1 MDSKRYEISRKQ
13 LILEVAINALVLL
26 TSNQQNAKS
35 LNHNPEML
43 PMKTEEVFFAYDE
56 CHLPTEIARC
66 KAHFL

>member
-1 MDSKRYEISRKQ
+1 MNYSYEKEQQS
-13 LILEVAINALVLL
+13 LVLL

-35 LNHNPEML
+35 LHHNPEML